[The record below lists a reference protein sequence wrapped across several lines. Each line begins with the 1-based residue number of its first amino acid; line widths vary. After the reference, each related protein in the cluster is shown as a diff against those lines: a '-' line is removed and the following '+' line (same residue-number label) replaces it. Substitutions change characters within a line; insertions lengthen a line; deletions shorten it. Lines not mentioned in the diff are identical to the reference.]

1 MVSTC
6 ITSPPSSPTPPSLLT
21 PNQKIFLSNLD
32 LAIFKAGSRQKLSDL
47 LDIKKSTISMWY
59 TNKHTPRGSNLS
71 VPLSKLSKYLNTT
84 VVGLFNIDLNVNN
97 DNIKTVNNDTNTNN
111 LGDTTVAT
119 NNPINPM
126 NTNTSNSAT
135 TNSSTTITNPEMIGL
150 PLSLIHGFKEEDFTS
165 IIQHNISIA
174 ISKAGST
181 NKLLYTLKIS
191 YPTLAYYKAGYLK
204 SITTT
209 LISLAKYLNVST
221 STLVT
226 KKLAIN
232 NINESNPSTPLT
244 TNTNNPNNDNTTN
257 LSSID
262 KLLLLSK
269 ELKQLSSC
277 INYYSS
283 DLFSNL
289 TRIYEEL
296 YHLFN
301 QDWTKVKEFINTIT
315 TLPVIAVE
323 KNITNNPSN
332 SNNSNQETTTRI
344 IFSPNN
350 IHHYTKEKNQDPLSM
365 LSKLNE
371 KETNK

>member
-1 MVSTC
+1 MRRYVNSC
-6 ITSPPSSPTPPSLLT
+6 
-21 PNQKIFLSNLD
+21 
-32 LAIFKAGSRQKLSDL
+32 
-47 LDIKKSTISMWY
+47 
-59 TNKHTPRGSNLS
+59 RGE
-71 VPLSKLSKYLNTT
+71 P
-84 VVGLFNIDLNVNN
+84 
-97 DNIKTVNNDTNTNN
+97 
-111 LGDTTVAT
+111 
-119 NNPINPM
+119 
-126 NTNTSNSAT
+126 
-135 TNSSTTITNPEMIGL
+135 
-150 PLSLIHGFKEEDFTS
+150 
-165 IIQHNISIA
+165 A
-174 ISKAGST
+174 ISKAVST

-221 STLVT
+221 TTLVT

-232 NINESNPSTPLT
+232 NINESNSIPHTTDPSTPT
-244 TNTNNPNNDNTTN
+244 TTNTNTNTNNPNNDNTTN

-283 DLFSNL
+283 DLFPNL

-371 KETNK
+371 KESK